1 VSAEPFSPHDPIY
14 AARGRFATDAAKP
27 WWESFFGPDYLKQ
40 YEHREAATAAEVDGI
55 EKILHLRAGCRI
67 LDLACGAG
75 RHSIELARRGYEVVG
90 FDLSAALL
98 KTARAAARQAKI
110 RVAFDRGD
118 MRALPYRNEF
128 DAVINMFSSF
138 GYFEGVEDD
147 RKALAGVARALR
159 RRGKF
164 LMERFNREAMAYE
177 LPMQGWRI
185 LEDGG
190 IILQEDVF
198 DPLRGRYETRQIV
211 VDRKGT
217 REHVGSVRAYTLPEL
232 EDLFDGAG
240 LYLHRVLGG
249 LDLSPYR
256 ARSPRIVLYAV
267 KGLEAES
274 IRTAY

>member
-1 VSAEPFSPHDPIY
+1 M
-14 AARGRFATDAAKP
+14 
-27 WWESFFGPDYLKQ
+27 
-40 YEHREAATAAEVDGI
+40 DGI
-55 EKILHLRAGCRI
+55 EKILHPRAGCRI

-75 RHSIELARRGYEVVG
+75 RHSIELARRGYDVVG
-90 FDLSAALL
+90 FDLSPALL
-98 KTARAAARQAKI
+98 KTARAAARQAKV

-138 GYFEGVEDD
+138 GYFEGAEDD

-198 DPLRGRYETRQIV
+198 EPLRGRYETRQIV

-217 REHVGSVRAYTLPEL
+217 RKHVGSVRAYTLPEL

-256 ARSPRIVLYAV
+256 ARSRRIVLYAV